1 MDIIHE
7 LTRKPW
13 LAEPG
18 NPTDRHP
25 GQSYSLSVE
34 KLGLRVFLA
43 VVTVLFSLAV
53 IVYGDR
59 MALDDWRPT
68 PEPWLLWVNSALL
81 VLASV
86 TFQWALNSARRGQIE
101 GLRNGLYAAGVSSFA
116 FLVGQL
122 WVGQQLAVLG
132 YYADTSPSLA
142 FFYLLTGLHGLH
154 LLGGLVAWGRT
165 AIKMWRGM
173 ETARL
178 LPSIELCAIYWHYML
193 ALWVVL
199 FSLLVLT

>member
-1 MDIIHE
+1 MDVIHE

-18 NPTDRHP
+18 NPVDRHP
-25 GQSYSLSVE
+25 GRSYALSVE

-43 VVTVLFSLAV
+43 VVTVLFSLV
-53 IVYGDR
+53 VVVYGDR
-59 MALDDWRPT
+59 MALDDWRPI

-86 TFQWALNSARRGQIE
+86 TFQRALNSARRGRIE
-101 GLRNGLYAAGVSSFA
+101 GVRNGFYAAGVSSFA

-132 YYADTSPSLA
+132 YFADTSPALA

-165 AIKMWRGM
+165 AVRMWRGM
-173 ETARL
+173 DAARL
-178 LPSIELCAIYWHYML
+178 LPGIELCAIYWHYML

-199 FSLLVLT
+199 FGLLVLT